1 MDFEAYAS
9 YAVDLASTEPSERHP
24 DDPLTSVDGLRS
36 FLATRPWMVER
47 AHQADLAP
55 LSVLRGE
62 LRQVFTAAADG
73 DSAATVRRLNDL
85 LERHPVTPS
94 ISGHDD
100 TDWHLHV
107 ADTSGPVTDEYAS
120 GAVMGLTMAFLDL
133 GADRFG
139 TCAADGC
146 AKVFLDTSRNRSR
159 RFCSDRCANRFNVAA
174 LRSRRRGSGD
184 HASDAAGDGDAGTSA
199 R

>member
-1 MDFEAYAS
+1 
-9 YAVDLASTEPSERHP
+9 LP
-24 DDPLTSVDGLRS
+24 
-36 FLATRPWMVER
+36 AT
-47 AHQADLAP
+47 
-55 LSVLRGE
+55 
-62 LRQVFTAAADG
+62 DG
-73 DSAATVRRLNDL
+73 DSAAMVTRLNRL

-100 TDWHLHV
+100 SDWHLHV
-107 ADTSGPVTDEYAS
+107 AETVGSVTGEYAS

-174 LRSRRRGSGD
+174 LRTRRRGSGAD
-184 HASDAAGDGDAGTSA
+184 ASGAAADGDAETSA